1 MYYSINKDLGI
12 YMNISSHISDILE
25 DNQIDAL
32 AFIGDC
38 ASRLNI
44 KAFLIGGSV
53 RDLML
58 GSELKDIDI
67 SIESH
72 VQTFIDS
79 IPTQNV
85 EVLSISKFETA
96 KIKIFDQIIDLAMTR
111 SEFYYES
118 ASLPEVAFSD
128 IYEDIY
134 RRDFTINTLAVY
146 LNPERWGDILDICNG
161 LDDIKSR
168 RIKILYPTSFS
179 DDPTRVFRAFRY
191 AGRLD
196 FEIDETTRD
205 SIQLDVIKKLSG
217 VRIHNELKHIFS
229 ENNFVEILKE
239 LDNFGV
245 FESIYDNLYLSE
257 HFLKVMLDNRE
268 IISSCSDYGIL
279 AIAFDIL
286 SDENRIDFS
295 KRLDLSN
302 SLLKAINDIKHLE
315 QLPFE
320 KCSELYYSLMPLSD
334 LTLTVAKLFKPKEIT
349 NQIDIFLDQLKHVR
363 LKISGEDL
371 LERGISGPDIGNILE
386 KIQTL
391 LLDGEIGDNKSDQIL
406 VLDKLIIENNKN

>member
-1 MYYSINKDLGI
+1 MTPPSLN
-12 YMNISSHISDILE
+12 SSDI
-25 DNQIDAL
+25 
-32 AFIGDC
+32 
-38 ASRLNI
+38 
-44 KAFLIGGSV
+44 
-53 RDLML
+53 
-58 GSELKDIDI
+58 
-67 SIESH
+67 H
-72 VQTFIDS
+72 
-79 IPTQNV
+79 
-85 EVLSISKFETA
+85 
-96 KIKIFDQIIDLAMTR
+96 
-111 SEFYYES
+111 
-118 ASLPEVAFSD
+118 
-128 IYEDIY
+128 EDIY
-134 RRDFTINTLAVY
+134 RRDFTINTLAVH

-168 RIKILYPTSFS
+168 RIKILYPTSFL

-196 FEIDETTRD
+196 FEIDKTTCD
-205 SIQLDVIKKLSG
+205 SIQLDVMKKLSG

-229 ENNFVEILKE
+229 ENNFVEILKD

-334 LTLTVAKLFKPKEIT
+334 LTLAVAKLFKPKEIT
-349 NQIDIFLDQLKHVR
+349 NQIDIFLDQLKHMK